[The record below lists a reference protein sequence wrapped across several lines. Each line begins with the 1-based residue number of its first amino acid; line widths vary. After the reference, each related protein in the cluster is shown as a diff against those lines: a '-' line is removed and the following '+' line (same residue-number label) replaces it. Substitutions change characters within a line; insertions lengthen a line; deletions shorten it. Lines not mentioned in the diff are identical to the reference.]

1 MASPLMA
8 KDSPLSIAEYAAEAT
23 KADQFRGKQDALLK
37 VGFGLFGEIGGL
49 LSALKAVSRDAS
61 LEMTETDFAG
71 EEIGDALW
79 YLVGVAA
86 HAGVDAT
93 AVGAACLRSLRE
105 QFGESN
111 VAPGSEIT
119 FDEIDGLVEVH
130 RRSLHSRREG
140 LLRSLAAA
148 VGALTGKSQA
158 ELEHADAAAKCIE
171 LGCIMAKL
179 AIVAV
184 HFRLGLSQIAR
195 HNLEKIKDRW
205 PGPNPVYPELPDKD
219 ALEHERL
226 PRQFDIVF
234 LPRKVGRRWVVVQQ
248 MKGVNIGDPL
258 TDNSYKP
265 DGYRYHDVFHLSYV
279 AHLGWSPVI
288 RALLKLK
295 RKSDPQKD
303 EKDDGARAIIIEEGI
318 ATWIFND
325 AKPRKFFADV
335 AEGRLDYRLLKQVHS
350 MVRGYEPEHCPLW
363 QWERAILDG
372 FKVFRELLEHGTG
385 TVNVDMD
392 AHTLKFDRST
402 PQ

>member
-1 MASPLMA
+1 LAV
-8 KDSPLSIAEYAAEAT
+8 AEYAAQAA
-23 KADQFRGKQDALLK
+23 KADQFRNKPDALLK
-37 VGFGLFGEIGGL
+37 VGYGLFGEIGGL

-71 EEIGDALW
+71 EEIGDAMW
-79 YLVGVAA
+79 YLVSVAA
-86 HAGVDAT
+86 HAEVDAG
-93 AVGAACLRSLRE
+93 AVSAACLRSLRE
-105 QFGESN
+105 QFGEVA
-111 VAPGSEIT
+111 VAPTPGVT

-130 RRSLHSRREG
+130 RRSLHSQRES

-148 VGALTGKSQA
+148 VGNLTEKSQA
-158 ELEHADAAAKCIE
+158 DLQHADAAAKADE
-171 LGCIMAKL
+171 LGRIMAKL
-179 AIVAV
+179 AMVAG

-195 HNLEKIKDRW
+195 HNLAKIKDRW
-205 PGPNPVYPELPDKD
+205 PGPDPVYPELPDKD
-219 ALEHERL
+219 ALAHEQL
-226 PRQFDIVF
+226 PRQFDVVF
-234 LPRKVGRRWVVVQQ
+234 LDRKVGRRNVVIQQ

-295 RKSDPQKD
+295 RKSDPKKD
-303 EKDDGARAIIIEEGI
+303 ENDDGARAIIIEEGI

-335 AEGRLDYRLLKQVHS
+335 VEGRLDYRLLKQVHS
-350 MVRGYEPEHCPLW
+350 MVRGYEPERCPLW

-372 FKVFRELLEHGTG
+372 FKVFRQLLDNKTG
-385 TVNVDMD
+385 TVSVDME
-392 AHTLKFDRST
+392 AHTLTFDPAT
-402 PQ
+402 PP

>member
-8 KDSPLSIAEYAAEAT
+8 KAPPLAIAEYAAEAA
-23 KADQFRGKQDALLK
+23 KADQFRDKPDSLLK
-37 VGFGLFGEIGGL
+37 VGYGLFGEIGGL

-61 LEMTETDFAG
+61 LEMSETDFAG

-79 YLVGVAA
+79 YLIGVAA
-86 HAGVDAT
+86 HAEVDAT
-93 AVGAACLRSLRE
+93 AVGAACLKGLRQ
-105 QFGESN
+105 QFGEAD
-111 VAPGSEIT
+111 VAPSPGIT

-130 RRSLHSRREG
+130 RRSLHSQRET

-148 VGALTGKSQA
+148 VGSLIGKSQA
-158 ELEHADAAAKCIE
+158 ELQHADASAKCDE
-171 LGCIMAKL
+171 LGGIMGKL
-179 AIVAV
+179 AMVAG

-195 HNLEKIKDRW
+195 HNLAKIKDRW
-205 PGPNPVYPELPDKD
+205 PGPEPDYPGLPDKG
-219 ALEHERL
+219 ALPHEQL

-234 LPRKVGRRWVVVQQ
+234 IPRKVGRRKVVVQQ
-248 MKGVNIGDPL
+248 MRGVNIGDPL

-288 RALLKLK
+288 RALLKVK
-295 RKSDPQKD
+295 RKSDPHKD
-303 EKDDGARAIIIEEGI
+303 ENDDGARAIIIEEGI

-335 AEGRLDYRLLKQVHS
+335 PEGRLDYRLLKQVHS
-350 MVRGYEPEHCPLW
+350 MVRGYEAERCPLW

-372 FKVFRELLEHGTG
+372 FNVFRQLLDKQTG
-385 TVNVDMD
+385 TVKVDME
-392 AHTLKFDRST
+392 AHTLTFDST
-402 PQ
+402 SLP